1 MRVSPRAGSA
11 LVFWHGQHP
20 SSALHE
26 GAPLEASPPEAASTA
41 VLFSKPPQPEVDALG
56 WAESSATSQAM
67 LRGIR
72 LAAVPA
78 ANR

>member
-1 MRVSPRAGSA
+1 VIR
-11 LVFWHGQHP
+11 
-20 SSALHE
+20 
-26 GAPLEASPPEAASTA
+26 TD